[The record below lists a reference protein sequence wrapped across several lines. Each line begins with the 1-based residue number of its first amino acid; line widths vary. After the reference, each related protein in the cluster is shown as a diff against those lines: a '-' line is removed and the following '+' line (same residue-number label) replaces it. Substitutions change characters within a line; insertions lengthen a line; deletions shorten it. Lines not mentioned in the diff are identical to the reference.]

1 MVINLDASSR
11 VQDMIPPAMLRNIFL
26 FLGLLS
32 YSSAAE
38 SFAWGVNGHPV
49 SQEGY
54 WHVPLEEQLDL
65 VRELKVGWYRIDVSA
80 ASFQANTARLD
91 ELLAAANKRQLKL
104 LPVLVPG
111 NDLQDDKVPVV
122 KLREA
127 AAAFGQAIVTRYKD
141 HITHW
146 ELGNE
151 LDGYAMIRK
160 GETTRSGKVWEWDGA
175 PDGSEADDYHSARY
189 ERAAA
194 FIGGLLQGV
203 KAADPAA
210 QTLVDTAGWLHYGF
224 VDRLVKEDRVPFDI
238 LAWHWYSEMGDMTR
252 VRGQLD
258 LLAKLQS
265 YGKPIWITEI
275 NRRDGSKGGTE
286 EEAASYLT
294 ATAQQLRSHQAVKAY
309 FVYEL
314 LDEPYF
320 GPNGESDYGLVKL
333 SRENGAWKT
342 GARKPAFGALRK
354 VIEST
359 K

>member
-1 MVINLDASSR
+1 
-11 VQDMIPPAMLRNIFL
+11 MLRNVFL

-32 YSSAAE
+32 SVPAAE
-38 SFAWGVNGHPV
+38 PFAWGVNGHPV

-65 VRELKVGWYRIDVSA
+65 VRELGAQWYRIDVSA

-91 ELLAAANKRQLKL
+91 ELLAAARKRQIKL
-104 LPVLVPG
+104 LPVLVAG
-111 NDLQDDKVPVV
+111 DDLQNDKVPVA
-122 KLREA
+122 KLRDA
-127 AAAFGQAIVTRYKD
+127 AAAFGQAIATRYKD
-141 HITHW
+141 HITYW

-160 GETTRSGKVWEWDGA
+160 GEITRSGKVWEWDGA
-175 PDGSEADDYHSARY
+175 PDGSEADDYHSGRY
-189 ERAAA
+189 ERASA
-194 FIGGLLQGV
+194 FIRGLLEGV
-203 KAADPAA
+203 KTADQAA
-210 QTLVDTAGWLHYGF
+210 QTLVDTAGWLHHGF
-224 VDRLVKEDRVPFDI
+224 MDRLVKEDRVPFDI

-258 LLAKLQS
+258 LLAILQS

-275 NRRDGSKGGTE
+275 NRRDGSKGGKE
-286 EEAASYLT
+286 REAASYLSS
-294 ATAQQLRSHQAVKAY
+294 TAQQLSAHHAVKAF

-320 GPNGESDYGLVKL
+320 GPNGESDYGLVQL
-333 SRENGAWKT
+333 RRENGVWKT
-342 GARKPAFGALRK
+342 GARKPAFEALRK
-354 VIEST
+354 VIGST